1 MILHKERN
9 LKSLIF
15 VGILVCIVT
24 IFLVRVFDEKCS
36 HNLPIDLSE
45 NSSRPRAS
53 FIRVAALG
61 CIMKLP
67 NDYIVSQSV
76 DDKLEFFTLL
86 NLDALDQSD
95 PFANKGNIS
104 IQRYDHDIEVIHKE
118 LGDNPMIEYEE
129 YETENISVI
138 ENTVNVKKTLIRL
151 GFPPDRIDRDIG
163 KDKESVITNLYYK
176 NVENQSWI
184 MTIKGRDAKNW
195 RAMLEDC

>member
-1 MILHKERN
+1 
-9 LKSLIF
+9 
-15 VGILVCIVT
+15 
-24 IFLVRVFDEKCS
+24 
-36 HNLPIDLSE
+36 
-45 NSSRPRAS
+45 
-53 FIRVAALG
+53 
-61 CIMKLP
+61 MKLP

-151 GFPPDRIDRDIG
+151 GFPPDRIDRDRDRDRDRDID
-163 KDKESVITNLYYK
+163 KDKESVITSLYYK
-176 NVENQSWI
+176 NVENQGWI

-195 RAMLEDC
+195 RVMLEDC